1 MQTHGPSLNFYRLVA
16 GARPPC
22 RADSLADGTL
32 PLRAVRRCDA
42 LTTASGF
49 GGWIFPA
56 LDVWLLRDGHPILW
70 SADGEVQSAAG
81 PRHLPAR
88 LRRLGRE
95 GSDGSGARSAAA
107 VPDQPARAGHVADS
121 HRLAGA
127 NRAGQPIIRC
137 QARSSISTA
146 SSPPS
151 DGSR

>member
-1 MQTHGPSLNFYRLVA
+1 MAAPRIYRRLRPESCRAISAPFHRIGTRQHADTRPEPEFLPLVA

-70 SADGEVQSAAG
+70 SADGEVQ
-81 PRHLPAR
+81 
-88 LRRLGRE
+88 
-95 GSDGSGARSAAA
+95 
-107 VPDQPARAGHVADS
+107 
-121 HRLAGA
+121 
-127 NRAGQPIIRC
+127 
-137 QARSSISTA
+137 
-146 SSPPS
+146 
-151 DGSR
+151 